1 MVLKNYHV
9 NHPREMSDARKNA
22 SNKICVGE
30 EVFGCVNAIH
40 VDRTADNALVFK
52 LM

>member
-1 MVLKNYHV
+1 MY
-9 NHPREMSDARKNA
+9 DARKNA
-22 SNKICVGE
+22 SNKILVRE
-30 EVFGCVNAIH
+30 EVFDCVNPIH